1 VKVFEVEEDG
11 SSEDEKFRLFK
22 SQGKEGH
29 QCQEWAGSDI
39 SYVSD
44 TISKADRGVFT
55 AEPLKAVWI
64 FCRGVLLGKYI
75 CKFRLGV
82 GVL

>member
-1 VKVFEVEEDG
+1 MKLKKTVPAKTKSSG
-11 SSEDEKFRLFK
+11 SLNLKER
-22 SQGKEGH
+22 EGH

-44 TISKADRGVFT
+44 TFSKPDRGVFT

-75 CKFRLGV
+75 CKFRLGL
-82 GVL
+82 GIL